1 MPAWRANGLL
11 DDYRSAA
18 RTLSR
23 WASRTRSSPPTSAV
37 SDTDFGAVLG
47 AGPFLAE
54 FAFVGSR
61 NLMPDE
67 PVVP

>member
-1 MPAWRANGLL
+1 
-11 DDYRSAA
+11 
-18 RTLSR
+18 
-23 WASRTRSSPPTSAV
+23 V